1 MILYLFQLVLGVI
14 IHFLK
19 TPSFMGGR
27 RPPQNYFHAILGL
40 VTIALAFYQVH
51 YGIKTEWYE
60 ATLGDGTVVPESALH
75 AWIALIVVSCPRTL
89 RFQCKWMLTFD
100 VDFLGSVRGWAYASS
115 ATVRAGSSRP
125 ERHGGKALI
134 SFDS

>member
-75 AWIALIVVSCPRTL
+75 AWIALIVVSCPP
-89 RFQCKWMLTFD
+89 
-100 VDFLGSVRGWAYASS
+100 SPISASK
-115 ATVRAGSSRP
+115 T
-125 ERHGGKALI
+125 HLLM
-134 SFDS
+134 